1 MTINT
6 VRTKRDLHTIVER
19 THQAGKTI
27 GLVPTM
33 GALHDGH
40 LSLVRQAKKNCDVV
54 CVTLF
59 VNPTQFGPGEDFSAY
74 PRDEEKDKALLQSVG
89 ADLLYAPS
97 VDEMYPDGTAATIS
111 AGKLGSVL
119 DGKFRP
125 GHFDGVAT
133 VVARLFAHSTPD
145 KAFFGE
151 KDYQQLLVIKQM
163 VAQQKIPV
171 EITGVATVR
180 ENDGLALSSRNA
192 YLNTDE
198 RKIAPLLY
206 QTMAATA
213 QKFVD
218 GAPSHE
224 LIVTAEQKLINAG
237 FASVDYIALVDGGT
251 LEPLEIYSPTAS
263 PVRILGAA
271 KLGRARLIDN
281 LAVMPR

>member
-6 VRTKRDLHTIVER
+6 VHTKSELGTIVR
-19 THQAGKTI
+19 TWRNAGKI
-27 GLVPTM
+27 VGLVPTM

-59 VNPTQFGPGEDFSAY
+59 VNPTQFGAGEDYATY

-97 VDEMYPDGTAATIS
+97 VDEMYPDGTTATLS
-111 AGKLGSVL
+111 AGRLGNIL
-119 DGKFRP
+119 DGEFRP

-133 VVARLFAHSTPD
+133 VVARLFAHANPH

-151 KDYQQLLVIKQM
+151 KDYQQLQVIKQM
-163 VAQQKIPV
+163 VTEQKIPV
-171 EITGVATVR
+171 EIIGVATVR

-192 YLNTDE
+192 YLNADE

-206 QTMAATA
+206 KTLVETA
-213 QKFVD
+213 QKFV
-218 GAPSHE
+218 GGMPAAE
-224 LIVTAEQKLINAG
+224 LLIHAKENLISAG
-237 FASVDYIALVDGGT
+237 FGPVDYIALVNANT
-251 LEPLEIYSPTAS
+251 LVPLETFLPDVPA
-263 PVRILGAA
+263 RILGAA

-281 LAVMPR
+281 IAISER

>member
-1 MTINT
+1 MAINT
-6 VRTKRDLHTIVER
+6 VRSKLELGLVVGSWR
-19 THQAGKTI
+19 QAGQSV

-40 LSLVRQAKKNCDVV
+40 LSLVREAKKKCDMV

-59 VNPTQFGPGEDFSAY
+59 VNPTQFGPGEDYTTY

-97 VDEMYPDGTAATIS
+97 VDEMYPDGATATIS
-111 AGKLGSVL
+111 AGKLGSML

-133 VVARLFAHSTPD
+133 VVERLLAHITPH

-171 EITGVATVR
+171 EIVGVATVR

-192 YLNTDE
+192 YLNANE
-198 RKIAPLLY
+198 RKLAPLLY
-206 QTMAATA
+206 KTLVETA
-213 QKFVD
+213 QKFTSKIPAD
-218 GAPSHE
+218 E
-224 LIVTAEQKLINAG
+224 LIIPAKEKLIAAG
-237 FASVDYIALVDGGT
+237 FSPVDYIVLVNANT
-251 LEPLEIYSPTAS
+251 LEPLEVFSTSVPA
-263 PVRILGAA
+263 RILGAA

-281 LAVMPR
+281 LAVSAQ

>member
-6 VRTKRDLHTIVER
+6 VRTKHDMRAIVER
-19 THQAGKTI
+19 ARQAGKTI

-40 LSLVRQAKKNCDVV
+40 LSLVREAKKNCDFV

-59 VNPTQFGPGEDFSAY
+59 VNPTQFAPGEDYSAY
-74 PRDEEKDKALLQSVG
+74 PRDEEKDKTLLQSVG
-89 ADLLYAPS
+89 ADLLYGPS
-97 VDEMYPDGTAATIS
+97 VEEMYPDGTTATIS

-133 VVARLFAHSTPD
+133 VVARLFAHATPD

-163 VAQQKIPV
+163 VAQQNIPV
-171 EITGVATVR
+171 EIIGVPTIR
-180 ENDGLALSSRNA
+180 DNDGLALSSRNA
-192 YLNTDE
+192 YLSDDE
-198 RKIAPLLY
+198 RKIAPIFY
-206 QTMAATA
+206 QTLSETA

-218 GAPSHE
+218 GAPAHE
-224 LIVTAEQKLINAG
+224 LIIPAEQKLIDAG
-237 FASVDYIALVDGGT
+237 FASVDYVALVDGGT
-251 LEPLEIYSPTAS
+251 LEPLETFSPSAQT
-263 PVRILGAA
+263 PRILGAA
-271 KLGRARLIDN
+271 ILGRARLIDN
-281 LAVMPR
+281 LAVTAR